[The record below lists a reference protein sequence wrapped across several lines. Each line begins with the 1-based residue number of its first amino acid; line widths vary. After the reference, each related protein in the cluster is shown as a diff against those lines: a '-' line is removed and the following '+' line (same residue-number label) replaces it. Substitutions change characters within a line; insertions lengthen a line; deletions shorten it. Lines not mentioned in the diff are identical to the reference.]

1 MPIYEYYCPSCD
13 ARFSHLAQR
22 FGAPPPPCP
31 GCGASQV
38 QKLISRVH
46 KGRSDAARRADMESR
61 SRDVDQDDP
70 REVARF
76 LQSSGSLA
84 DDILPIDQEVFREM
98 VDRRAQGAQDED
110 LQDVTDAVPIPDHS
124 PEHRHHGEHEH
135 AQPDKHQHEP
145 KKQGRRQARDL
156 GWA

>member
-1 MPIYEYYCPSCD
+1 
-13 ARFSHLAQR
+13 
-22 FGAPPPPCP
+22 
-31 GCGASQV
+31 
-38 QKLISRVH
+38 
-46 KGRSDAARRADMESR
+46 MESR
-61 SRDVDQDDP
+61 SRDLDQDNP